1 MKTKLALATLTALL
15 LTSGL
20 ASAQRTCNAN
30 PGWWESPGLLPVFSG
45 EKGTPVTVDCNFQV
59 WSWTAFVNAMQ
70 TDTKTKQPRMLSFP
84 TYDDLKSG
92 NPARAAVGPRTLT
105 LKPRN

>member
-45 EKGTPVTVDCNFQV
+45 EKGTPRDGRLQFPGLVVDRVRERDADRHENQAAADALV
-59 WSWTAFVNAMQ
+59 
-70 TDTKTKQPRMLSFP
+70 P
-84 TYDDLKSG
+84 DL
-92 NPARAAVGPRTLT
+92 
-105 LKPRN
+105 